1 MKTIIQIFIC
11 SALALNTQ
19 VQLAF
24 AQKLDEEK
32 MQRDIEVSENVL
44 GTLIKQQFEKQKM
57 FFPLEIQGSYQ
68 PGYGVKFYLPADYTT
83 PIVFAFPDDA
93 NFVWQAEREQAG
105 VNYSNNYENRKNENE
120 PELADKKGTISL
132 KDKKR
137 EKKKLDTD
145 SVRDSYNL
153 KVIDAAKTFL
163 VDYGDMITQLA
174 PSEKIIISNQ
184 GDRPRQ
190 WVGKYFNTSK
200 RSHLA
205 IEVLKSDLIQH
216 KQGKI
221 TRDEA
226 LAKIKVLNTET
237 VEDVEPDLELL
248 SSIFDRLYSADL
260 SKTFFIQENIYF
272 ERLKDYGVIYYMQA
286 LSAQATDYNR
296 YYMPTVGLENI
307 DQATRDKTIKE
318 LYPKFEQELKD
329 NILDYGRTLKSLK
342 EDEVLVF
349 QVRMTRCVGCE
360 IPSSLEYTI
369 KSSALKD
376 FNNGKIDKNAALG
389 KFVVKKGADQ

>member
-11 SALALNTQ
+11 SALALTTQ
-19 VQLAF
+19 VQFAF

-57 FFPLEIQGSYQ
+57 FFPLEIQGNYQ

-105 VNYSNNYENRKNENE
+105 VNYSNNYENKKNENE

-132 KDKKR
+132 KDKKN

-286 LSAQATDYNR
+286 LSGQETDYKR
-296 YYMPTVGLENI
+296 YYMPTVGLENV
-307 DQATRDKTIKE
+307 DQVTRDKTVKE

-342 EDEVLVF
+342 ENEVLVF